1 MNDSPIAMIKKRVR
15 NNWKIIVFLWLVMA
29 TASTVY
35 VMRLPLYYKSLSK
48 IVRMSSG
55 AGASGSLGA
64 LSAMMGISLGA
75 GGESDMSAYL
85 QDIVESRTFLEKIA
99 NKKWS
104 THYLH
109 SDTSYKATLVE
120 WWEVPFDTTET
131 DTNFWRIET
140 TTKRLINPK
149 KPYIIYSPD
158 PRTNV
163 ISLETR
169 FEDPKLAYEVNLFIL
184 DELNKYVN
192 EKSREKAVENTD
204 FIQERLKE
212 SYNDLVAA
220 ENTLMQ
226 FKVRNLTIQ
235 SPRSLLEEAR
245 LTRNVQI
252 QQEVYL
258 QLRKQFELAQ
268 IESQKENSVIE
279 VIDYPYFKKKPDG
292 PWYSM
297 IALLGV
303 LVTFVLSVCSVIFYY
318 PIISI
323 IRGVEQK

>member
-1 MNDSPIAMIKKRVR
+1 MNDSPFSVIIKRIK
-15 NNWKIIVFLWLVMA
+15 NNWKVILLLWIVMA
-29 TASTVY
+29 AASTTY

-75 GGESDMSAYL
+75 GVDSDMSAYL

-99 NKKWS
+99 NKEWS
-104 THYLH
+104 TFYLH
-109 SDTSYKATLVE
+109 SDTSHKATLVE

-169 FEDPKLAYEVNLFIL
+169 FEDPKLAYQVNLFL
-184 DELNKYVN
+184 LEELNKYVN
-192 EKSREKAVENTD
+192 EKSREKAIENTK
-204 FIQERLKE
+204 FISERME
-212 SYNDLVAA
+212 DSYAELIAA
-220 ENTLMQ
+220 ENILMQ
-226 FKVRNLTIQ
+226 FKVRNLTVQ

-245 LTRNVQI
+245 LNRNVQI

-268 IESQKENSVIE
+268 IESQKENTVIE
-279 VIDYPYFKKKPDG
+279 IIDYPYFKKKPDG
-292 PWYSM
+292 PKYTL
-297 IALLGV
+297 IILLGV
-303 LVTFVLSVCSVIFYY
+303 FLSLILSICCVIFYY
-318 PIISI
+318 PVISLI
-323 IRGVEQK
+323 KGVE